1 MRRIVILAAAA
12 ATLSGGAWAS
22 EEGVR
27 GIKDGELRLDVI
39 TPGAFE
45 QMPEAA
51 PPRFVLLEDGRFF
64 VGGSSAI
71 ASGQLDGNEHKSLRK
86 MVESILKRKDLAAN
100 IELGPGETQ
109 YRLAFRKGEPIT
121 ATGDPRNAPY
131 GAARDVARL
140 VLTLLEFDHVTLT
153 PIEPEQLLLI
163 VHQGE
168 DLRGGCR
175 PWTLPVTPLDALPA
189 PRLVNASDVVG
200 WPRGS
205 TPASVCAQGKLYV
218 VGLRPLLP
226 VERR

>member
-12 ATLSGGAWAS
+12 ATLGGSAWAS

-45 QMPEAA
+45 RMPEAA
-51 PPRFVLLEDGRFF
+51 PPRFVLLDDGRFF

-71 ASGQLDGNEHKSLRK
+71 ASGQLDGKEHKNLRK
-86 MVESILKRKDLAAN
+86 MIDSILKRKDLTAN

-109 YRLAFRKGEPIT
+109 YRLSFRKGEPIT
-121 ATGDPRNAPY
+121 ATGEPQSAPY

-140 VLTLLEFDHVTLT
+140 VLTLLEFDHVTLA
-153 PIEPEQLLLI
+153 PIEPDQLLLI
-163 VHQGE
+163 VRQGE
-168 DLRGGCR
+168 LRGGCR
-175 PWTLPVTPLDALPA
+175 AWTLPVTPLDALPA

-205 TPASVCAQGKLYV
+205 TPASVCAKGKRYI

-226 VERR
+226 VESR